1 MLDWTI
7 NGLNLII
14 GILIFTSIICI
25 IVFMKKSNDL
35 LSNVQITI
43 EKNTDFIK
51 ALDSSLSKLIDIH
64 ENSLKQIYV
73 NQNKTNENLD
83 KSIHVNEKLYLDL
96 TKMLNNIEKIA
107 SDIKITLD
115 EVVKIDLA

>member
-83 KSIHVNEKLYLDL
+83 KSIHVGEKLYLDL